1 LHSFIEKKESINAQN
16 AQTIAN
22 LKKKTLEKFI
32 FAFSCQEKSKFPYQP

>member
-22 LKKKTLEKFI
+22 LKKTLEKFI
-32 FAFSCQEKSKFPYQP
+32 FAFGCQEKSKFPYQP